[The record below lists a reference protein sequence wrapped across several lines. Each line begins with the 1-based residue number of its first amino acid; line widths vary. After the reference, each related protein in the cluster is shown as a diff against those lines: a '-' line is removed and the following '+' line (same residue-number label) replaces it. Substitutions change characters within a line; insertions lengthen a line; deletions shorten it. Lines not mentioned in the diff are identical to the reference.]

1 MVTGGTGLVGEYLKK
16 ILPQAIYLNSK
27 DFDLTKQSQVKKMFK
42 EIKPNIVI
50 HLAALVGGVHHNIQE
65 PVRYFEE
72 NILMNTL
79 VIQESFKSNVK
90 RFTGILSSC
99 IYPDKIAKYPIK
111 ENMLI
116 EGAPHQ
122 DLFSYSYAKRC
133 MAIQIDM
140 YNKKYGTKYNY
151 LIPCNLYGE
160 NDKFDPIQGHFVGAL
175 IDKIIQAKKEKK
187 NRIILFGNGKPLR
200 QFMHAEDLAFIIKE
214 MINKNKFLNM
224 NVATGEN
231 YSINK
236 IANIALKACNGKNLK
251 IEYDPT
257 KPNGQMRKDIDI
269 SKMKK
274 NFPHIKLKKLSE
286 GVREIY
292 LKRTKIIN
300 D

>member
-1 MVTGGTGLVGEYLKK
+1 MLISLLIDKFLNIVIQTNPSKIYPIGYYFEAIKNKIMKKKIMVTGGTGLVGEHLKK
-16 ILPQAIYLNSK
+16 ILPEAIYLNSK
-27 DFDLTKQSQVKKMFK
+27 DFDLTKQSQVKKMFQ

-79 VIQESFKSNVK
+79 VIQESFKSNVE

-99 IYPDKIAKYPIK
+99 IYPDKIEKYPIK
-111 ENMLI
+111 EKMLI

-175 IDKIIQAKKEKK
+175 IDKIIQAKKKK
-187 NRIILFGNGKPLR
+187 
-200 QFMHAEDLAFIIKE
+200 
-214 MINKNKFLNM
+214 
-224 NVATGEN
+224 
-231 YSINK
+231 
-236 IANIALKACNGKNLK
+236 
-251 IEYDPT
+251 
-257 KPNGQMRKDIDI
+257 
-269 SKMKK
+269 
-274 NFPHIKLKKLSE
+274 IKLF
-286 GVREIY
+286 Y
-292 LKRTKIIN
+292 LETEN
-300 D
+300 H